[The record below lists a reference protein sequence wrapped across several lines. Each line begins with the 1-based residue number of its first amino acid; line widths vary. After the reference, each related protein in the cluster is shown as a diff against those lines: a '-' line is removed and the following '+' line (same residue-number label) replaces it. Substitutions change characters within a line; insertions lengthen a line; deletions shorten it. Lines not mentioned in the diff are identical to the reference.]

1 MTDRANPIATTL
13 RLFKPLLAVALL
25 IALVAALGGAAL
37 RWLLFKEGGA
47 RWLLSHVSAVQAE
60 GWHGALLGDRLGAA
74 RLRVSWAGGKQSVT
88 LTGFEAEGL
97 VWSWRPSAGAWV
109 GLDAAKLSAR
119 SVVVDTGPPSGKP
132 LAAPASLATPLRLRA
147 AAVAVDTLQVGSFEL
162 QRITG
167 RVALGDGAEHR
178 ADGVRAEWGR
188 LVMEGAARIGT
199 AAPFTV
205 GGEFTARPTGD
216 EFDARLRAAGPL
228 DRIVLDAT
236 LAGRAKPPHPAP
248 AADVHAVVAPFAGW
262 PLGELSA
269 RTQALDLS
277 ALAGALPETR
287 LSGQVQVQVQS
298 SAADAPVSARLV
310 LENALQG
317 RWNEHRL
324 PLQRAQAVLAG
335 RAGERD
341 RLELREFDVQ
351 LASAGQPA
359 GHVRGHG
366 EWRANQLVLETTLA
380 DLRPQRL
387 DGRAPAM
394 TLAGPFALT
403 LQGLPSPAPGA
414 AAPPPWSATVKA
426 ALEGRLDANPRAVQ
440 LTLEAS
446 GNAEGA
452 ELRQLRLQSGA
463 AVAQLSARAARANG
477 GAWQLASAGT
487 LAEFDPVP
495 WWPGEAG
502 SPWRQGPHRLN
513 ASWQLDLRLPAGA
526 DRLAPLALAPRLAG
540 SGTLRLQDSVLAG
553 VPLALDLKL
562 DNATAEAA
570 PGHLHGELR
579 LAGNRVLVEARGNPA
594 GSGADDLLHLDANA
608 PDLPALGPLLR
619 LRPELAA
626 WAPKSG
632 TASAKLDARGRWP
645 RLATEGSVDL
655 HQLETPDLGLAAAQA
670 KWKLQMDEEGGQ
682 PLSMTAEVSGMRLG
696 RQRVERLKAE
706 VQGTPREHQLR
717 LAAALPVK
725 PPAATEQLLGV
736 PLLFGT
742 RGELQGAGQWL
753 PEAGGGGTWR
763 GRVAHLAVGPWDGK
777 SLEGSAAWAEARDL
791 SAEASFDG
799 HGDLVRL
806 QAAPGRVKLAD
817 ATALRWDEVVVDL
830 HGDKPA
836 LALKAEIE
844 AFALAPLL
852 ARAQPS
858 VGWKGDLR
866 LAATLDIRAAERF
879 DADVVFERRDGDL
892 TVSDE
897 NGTQSLGLTDMRL
910 ALAAHDGNWI
920 FTQAFAGRTL
930 GEAAGAVRV
939 RTTADRRW
947 PDAQAPM
954 DGVIDARVANLG
966 VWGSWVPPGWR
977 LSGELRTSATVGGRF
992 GAPEYTGRMSGHD
1005 IGVRNL
1011 LQGVNVSQGQL
1022 DIRLEGAQARI
1033 EQFTLKGGDG
1043 TLQLSGGA
1051 ELGESPQARLRI
1063 EAERFRLLGR
1073 IDRQVVT
1080 SGQADLLLGT
1090 DRLKLDGAFKVDEA
1104 LFDLSRRDAPALDDD
1119 VTVLRPGDAEKAAE
1133 TSPVPRT
1140 RRDVA
1145 VALDVDLGPDL
1156 HVRGRGLDARLRGK
1170 LRITTPGGKLAI
1182 NGTVSTAEGG
1192 TYAAYGQK
1200 LDIER
1205 GIVAFS
1211 GAADNPRLDILAL
1224 RPNTDMRV
1232 GVQITGNLL
1241 TPRARLYSEID
1252 MSDTDKLS
1260 WLVLGRAPDGLGRT
1274 DALLLQRAAV
1284 ALLAGEEEAPTDA
1297 VIHALGLDEISIGQR
1312 DTATASGDTRE
1323 TVVSFGKQLSRRW
1336 YLGYERGVNATTGT
1350 WQLIY
1355 RIAQRFTLRAQSGS
1369 ENSLDVLW
1377 TWKFDEVPLPPAL
1390 KKVLPGTAARA
1401 ASAATGAP

>member
-1 MTDRANPIATTL
+1 MQPAARPIATVL
-13 RLFKPLLAVALL
+13 RLFKPLLGVALL
-25 IALVAALGGAAL
+25 IALVAGLAVAGL
-37 RWLLFKEGGA
+37 RWLFLTENGA
-47 RWLLSHVSAVQAE
+47 RWLLSHAPNVQAE

-74 RLRVSWAGGKQSVT
+74 RLRVTWAGGRQSVT

-97 VWSWRPSAGAWV
+97 AWTWRPGGAVWV
-109 GLDAAKLSAR
+109 GLDATSLTAR
-119 SVVVDTGPPSGKP
+119 SVAVDTGPPSGQP
-132 LAAPASLATPLRLRA
+132 LPRPASLDLPLRLRA
-147 AAVAVDTLQVGSFEL
+147 AAVAVQTLQVGALEL
-162 QRITG
+162 RNIAGQ
-167 RVALGDGAEHR
+167 VALGDGTEHR
-178 ADGVRAEWGR
+178 AEGVRAEWGR
-188 LVMEGAARIGT
+188 LQLQGAAHIAT
-199 AAPFTV
+199 TAPFALA
-205 GGEFTARPTGD
+205 GEITARPAD
-216 EFDARLRAAGPL
+216 EAFDARLKAGGPL

-236 LAGRAKPPHPAP
+236 LQGRATPGHAAP
-248 AADVHAVVAPFAGW
+248 AADVHAAVTPFAPW
-262 PLGELSA
+262 PVAELSA
-269 RTQALDLS
+269 RTQGLDLA
-277 ALAGALPETR
+277 ALSGALPETR
-287 LSGQVQVQVQS
+287 LSGQVQVQS
-298 SAADAPVSARLV
+298 SAADAPFSAAVTLD
-310 LENALQG
+310 NALPG
-317 RWNEHRL
+317 RWNERRL
-324 PLQRAQAVLAG
+324 PLQRGQLTLGA
-335 RAGERD
+335 RADARD
-341 RLELREFDVQ
+341 RVELRDIDLL
-351 LASAGQPA
+351 LASGGQPA
-359 GHVRGHG
+359 GRVRGRG
-366 EWRANQLVLETTLA
+366 EWRGHDLVLNTTLTE
-380 DLRPQRL
+380 LRPQRL
-387 DGRAPAM
+387 DSRAAAM
-394 TLAGPFALT
+394 TLSGPLAFT
-403 LQGLPSPAPGA
+403 LHGLPSPAGGA
-414 AAPPPWSATVKA
+414 ATPPPLALDLKA
-426 ALEGRLDANPRAVQ
+426 GLEGRLDALPRAVQ

-446 GNAEGA
+446 GSASGG
-452 ELRQLRLQSGA
+452 ELHQLRLQSGA
-463 AVAQLSARAARANG
+463 AVAQLGARATRNAD
-477 GAWQLASAGT
+477 GAWQVASTGS
-487 LAEFDPVP
+487 LAEFDPLP

-502 SPWRQGPHRLN
+502 SAWRQGPHRLN
-513 ASWQLDLRLPAGA
+513 AAWQLDLRVPPGA
-526 DRLAPLALAPRLAG
+526 TKLAPLALAPRLAG
-540 SGTLRLQDSVLAG
+540 SGSFRLQDSVLAG

-562 DNATAEAA
+562 EHSPKEAA
-570 PGHLHGELR
+570 PGRLRGELR
-579 LAGNRVLVEARGNPA
+579 LAGSRVLIDARGNPA
-594 GSGADDLLHLDANA
+594 GDGQSDLLHLDLDA
-608 PDLPALGPLLR
+608 PDLAALAPLLR
-619 LRPELAA
+619 LDPALAP

-632 TASAKLDARGRWP
+632 TASARLDARGRWP
-645 RLATEGSVDL
+645 RLATEGVADL
-655 HQLETPDLGLAAAQA
+655 QKLESADLGVASGHA
-670 KWKLQMDEEGGQ
+670 KWQLQMDAEGGQ
-682 PLSMTAEVSGMRLG
+682 PMALTAEVNGLRLG

-706 VQGTPREHQLR
+706 VQGTLREHQLR

-763 GRVAHLAVGPWDGK
+763 GRVAKLAVGPWDGK
-777 SLEGSAAWAEARDL
+777 SLEGSAAWAEASDL
-791 SAEASFDG
+791 SAEATFDS

-806 QAAPGRVKLAD
+806 QAAPGRVKLAS
-817 ATALRWDEVVVDL
+817 ATALRWDEVIVDL
-830 HGDKPA
+830 RGDKPT

-852 ARAQPS
+852 ARAQPA

-879 DADVVFERRDGDL
+879 DADIVFERRDGDL
-892 TVSDE
+892 QVSDE
-897 NGTQSLGLTDMRL
+897 NGSQSLGLTDVRL

-920 FTQAFAGRTL
+920 FTQGFAGRTL

-947 PDAQAPM
+947 PDAQAPL
-954 DGVIDARVANLG
+954 DGVVEARVANLG

-992 GAPEYTGRMSGHD
+992 GAPEYTGRMSGND

-1011 LQGVNVSQGQL
+1011 LQGVNVSQGQV
-1022 DIRLEGAQARI
+1022 DVRLEGTAARI
-1033 EQFTLKGGDG
+1033 QQFAFKGGDG
-1043 TLQLSGGA
+1043 TLTVTGGA
-1051 ELGESPQARLRI
+1051 EFGESPVARLHI

-1073 IDRQVVT
+1073 IDRQLVT
-1080 SGQADLLLGT
+1080 SGKADLLLAT
-1090 DRLKLDGAFKVDEA
+1090 DRLKLDGAFGVDEA

-1119 VTVLRPGDAEKAAE
+1119 VTVLRPSDAEKAAE

-1145 VALDVDLGPDL
+1145 VALDVDLGQDL

-1170 LRITTPGGKLAI
+1170 LRITTPGGRLAI
-1182 NGTVSTAEGG
+1182 NGTVRTSEGS

-1241 TPRARLYSEID
+1241 TPRARLYSETD
-1252 MSDTDKLS
+1252 MSDTDRLS

-1297 VIHALGLDEISIGQR
+1297 VIHALGLDEVSIGQR
-1312 DTATASGDTRE
+1312 DGTGDTRE
-1323 TVVSFGKQLSRRW
+1323 TVVTFGKQLSRRW

-1355 RIAQRFTLRAQSGS
+1355 RIAQRFTLRAQSGQ
-1369 ENSLDVLW
+1369 ENSLDILW

-1390 KKVLPGTAARA
+1390 KKVLPGAPARA
-1401 ASAATGAP
+1401 ASAP

>member
-1 MTDRANPIATTL
+1 MTDRARPIATTL
-13 RLFKPLLAVALL
+13 RLFKPLLGVALL
-25 IALVAALGGAAL
+25 IALVAGLGGAAV
-37 RWLLFKEGGA
+37 RWLLFQEAGA
-47 RWLLSHVSAVQAE
+47 RWLLSHLPMVQAE

-74 RLRVSWAGGKQSVT
+74 RLRVHWAGGRQSVT

-97 VWSWRPSAGAWV
+97 AWSWRPAPGAWV
-109 GLDAAKLSAR
+109 GLDAARLVAR
-119 SVVVDTGPPSGKP
+119 SVVVDTGPPSGRP
-132 LAAPASLATPLRLRA
+132 LVPPASLAPPFRLRA
-147 AAVAVDTLQVGSFEL
+147 ELVEVQTLQVGSFEL
-162 QRITG
+162 QRIAG
-167 RVALGDGAEHR
+167 RAALGVGGQHR

-188 LVMEGAARIGT
+188 LQLQGAARIGAT
-199 AAPFTV
+199 APFAIE
-205 GGEFTARPTGD
+205 GEITARPQDDG
-216 EFDARLRAAGPL
+216 FDARLRAAGPL
-228 DRIVLDAT
+228 ERIVLDAT
-236 LAGRAKPPHPAP
+236 LTGRAKPPHPAP

-262 PLGELSA
+262 PLAELSG

-277 ALAGALPETR
+277 ALSGALPETR
-287 LSGQVQVQVQS
+287 LAAQVQVQS
-298 SAADAPVSARLV
+298 SAADAPFSAKLA

-324 PLQRAQAVLAG
+324 PVQRAQLLLAA

-341 RLELREFDVQ
+341 RVELREFDVQ
-351 LASAGQPA
+351 LASAGQGA
-359 GHVRGHG
+359 GRVRGHG
-366 EWRANQLVLETTLA
+366 EWRANTLTLDTTLA

-403 LQGLPSPAPGA
+403 LQGLPSPAPAA
-414 AAPPPWSATVKA
+414 AAPPPWSLAVKA

-440 LTLEAS
+440 LTLEANGS
-446 GNAEGA
+446 ADGA
-452 ELRQLRLQSGA
+452 DLRQLRLQSGA
-463 AVAQLSARAARANG
+463 AVAQLNARAARATG

-487 LAEFDPVP
+487 LADFDPLS

-502 SPWRQGPHRLN
+502 SAWRQGPHRLN
-513 ASWQLDLRLPAGA
+513 ATWQLDLRVPPGA
-526 DRLAPLALAPRLAG
+526 DRLAPLALLPRLAG

-562 DNATAEAA
+562 DHAPQDAA
-570 PGHLHGELR
+570 PGRLHGELR
-579 LAGNRVLVEARGNPA
+579 LAANRMTVDARGNPA
-594 GSGADDLLHLDANA
+594 GNGADDLLHVEVDA
-608 PDLPALGPLLR
+608 PELPALGPLLR
-619 LRPELAA
+619 LQPDLAA

-632 TASAKLDARGRWP
+632 VASARVDARGRWP
-645 RLATEGSVDL
+645 RLASEGSFDL

-670 KWKLQMDEEGGQ
+670 NWKVQIDEEGGK
-682 PLSMTAEVSGMRLG
+682 PLTLTAEASGMRLG

-717 LAAALPVK
+717 LAVALPAK

-763 GRVAHLAVGPWDGK
+763 GRVARLAVGPWDGK
-777 SLEGSAAWAEARDL
+777 TLAGSAAWAEARDL
-791 SAEASFDG
+791 SAEATFDA

-830 HGDKPA
+830 QGDKPA
-836 LALKAEIE
+836 LALKAEIA

-866 LAATLDIRAAERF
+866 LAATLEIRADERF

-892 TVSDE
+892 AVSDE
-897 NGTQSLGLTDMRL
+897 NGTQPLGLTDMRL

-920 FTQAFAGRTL
+920 FTQAFAGKTL

-992 GAPEYTGRMSGHD
+992 GAPEYTGRMNGRD

-1043 TLQLSGGA
+1043 TLQVSGGA
-1051 ELGESPQARLRI
+1051 ELGESPLARLRI
-1063 EAERFRLLGR
+1063 EAQRFRLLGR

-1090 DRLKLDGAFKVDEA
+1090 DRLKLDGGFTVDEA

-1119 VTVLRPGDAEKAAE
+1119 VTVVRPGDAEKAAE

-1145 VALDVDLGPDL
+1145 VALDVDLGQDL

-1241 TPRARLYSEID
+1241 TPRARLYSETD

-1297 VIHALGLDEISIGQR
+1297 VIHALGLDEVSIGQR
-1312 DTATASGDTRE
+1312 DTTTASGDTRE
-1323 TVVSFGKQLSRRW
+1323 TVVTFGKQLSRRW

-1355 RIAQRFTLRAQSGS
+1355 RIAQRFTLRAQSGQ

-1377 TWKFDEVPLPPAL
+1377 TWKFDEVPLPPVL
-1390 KKVLPGTAARA
+1390 KRVLPGAPAKA
-1401 ASAATGAP
+1401 ASAP